1 MSRMRWFFLFF
12 FFSGLCS
19 LMYEVIWLRLGMAQF
34 GVTTALISLFLS
46 IFLAGLGL
54 GSWGFGK
61 LARRLESHP
70 KISFLRGYAVAEL
83 FIGISAIIVP
93 TELLWARRTLDWARA
108 RAATA
113 VSTVRTK
120 ARRNPSSAA
129 APPSAPLSPEL
140 KPPPH

>member
-46 IFLAGLGL
+46 IFLAGLAL

-61 LARRLESHP
+61 LARRLESRP
-70 KISFLRGYAVAEL
+70 KISFLRGYPLAVLFLEISASIVAAEL
-83 FIGISAIIVP
+83 
-93 TELLWARRTLDWARA
+93 LCDRCNLD
-108 RAATA
+108 
-113 VSTVRTK
+113 
-120 ARRNPSSAA
+120 
-129 APPSAPLSPEL
+129 
-140 KPPPH
+140 